1 MSTFENDFN
10 VVAQLYASKAGR
22 RAMNKRKKMIQNN
35 KIILQKFR
43 MVAELYKKYL
53 NKEVNHDKTIG
64 WINNE
69 KVQ

>member
-1 MSTFENDFN
+1 
-10 VVAQLYASKAGR
+10 
-22 RAMNKRKKMIQNN
+22 MNKRKKMIQNN

-43 MVAELYKKYL
+43 MVAELYKKHL
-53 NKEVNHDKTIG
+53 TKEVNHDETIG